1 MPKLLV
7 INVSINRGSTGKIA
21 EQIGNKAQ
29 SHGWDCYVGYGNFN
43 LGSKMK
49 AFHISNKWYKR
60 LHAIESR
67 LFDNHGLSSRFTTR
81 RFIKYIEEVQPDV
94 IHIHNVHGY
103 YINYKMLFDYLK
115 SYGKPVVWTLHDCWS
130 FTGHCSHFVTANCE
144 RWKTGCFDCP
154 LSGEYPASA
163 FRDRSCKNYEQKKAA
178 FNGLK
183 SLTIV
188 PVSQWLGDFVAESFL
203 GENNIQV
210 IHNGIDLNVFKP
222 SVPKINDGK
231 FRVLSVSSVWN
242 ADKGLKDFQKLR
254 ECLPEEFEITLV
266 GLKPEQLKLLPEGV
280 KGITRTDSVQKLAEL
295 YSLSD
300 VLVNA
305 TYADTFPT
313 VNLEALACGTP
324 VITYKTGGSPEAID
338 EKTGVVVEQG
348 NVVALANAIMQMRDN
363 PLSSEDCRK
372 RAEVLFDKD
381 KCFEEYI
388 ELYEELLSKK
398 S

>member
-43 LGSKMK
+43 LGSKMA

-67 LFDNHGLSSRFTTR
+67 LFDNHGLSSRLTTK
-81 RFIKYIEEVQPDV
+81 RFIKHIEKIQPDV

-103 YINYKMLFDYLK
+103 YINYKILFDYLK
-115 SYGKPVVWTLHDCWS
+115 LYGKPVVWTLHDCWS
-130 FTGHCSHFVTANCE
+130 FTGHCSHFVTADCE
-144 RWKTGCFDCP
+144 RWKTGCHDCP
-154 LSGEYPASA
+154 LRKEYPASA
-163 FRDRSCKNYEQKKAA
+163 FRDRSHKNYEQKKEA
-178 FNGLK
+178 FNGLN

-203 GENNIQV
+203 GGNDIKV
-210 IHNGIDLNVFKP
+210 IHNGIDLSVFKP
-222 SVPKINDGK
+222 SAPKVKDGK
-231 FRVLSVSSVWN
+231 FRVISVSSVWTV
-242 ADKGLKDFQKLR
+242 DKGLRDFKKLR
-254 ECLPEEFEITLV
+254 EILPSIYEITLV
-266 GLKPEQLKLLPEGV
+266 GLKPEQLKLLPDGV
-280 KGITRTDSVQKLAEL
+280 TGVTRTDSVHKLAEL
-295 YSLSD
+295 YSQSD

-348 NVVALANAIMQMRDN
+348 NVEQLANAIMQMRDK
-363 PLSSEDCRK
+363 PLSSEDCVN
-372 RAEVLFDKD
+372 RAHELFDKD
-381 KCFEEYI
+381 KCFETYI
-388 ELYEELLSKK
+388 SLYNKLLEEK
-398 S
+398 